1 MFSGLLG
8 KLVLT
13 ALVVFLVWRGLQL
26 WQGMQ
31 KRLAKAEAERDRESR
46 APQVARPRPL
56 PRCAAPT
63 SRAAAPAPAASHAA
77 TSKA

>member
-26 WQGMQ
+26 WKGMQ
-31 KRLAKAEAERDRESR
+31 QRLAKAEAERERQSR
-46 APQVARPRPL
+46 APKSLDLAPCPLCGTYVAGGL
-56 PRCAAPT
+56 ACA
-63 SRAAAPAPAASHAA
+63 SREACRYH
-77 TSKA
+77 KA